1 MRNLSEQLI
10 KDLIDQGV
18 NTFFGVQGGAC
29 ARLIENIIKF
39 KGKYVPV
46 LNEQSA
52 GYYAH
57 GHYMATKKTAGLIF
71 TTGPGITNGM
81 SGIASCY
88 YDRVPLVTL
97 VGQVST
103 SLNIAKKT
111 KTRMVGFQEVPHL
124 DLCKPISDYC
134 YKINKLDSY
143 LLKRNQLLENL
154 NSKVQVVNITNQNE
168 LKNYF
173 KQNLSRKEILE
184 LLKKSRNP
192 VLILG
197 AGFAHSKNYFKS
209 LVDLKKLNIKISCT
223 WGGQKVQSLLSKKDN
238 FIGFGTKNF
247 EQIGTG
253 DIGGLSKEEEFLLE
267 DILNSSDTK

>member
-111 KTRMVGFQEVPHL
+111 KKQRGTRIFFL
-124 DLCKPISDYC
+124 SF
-134 YKINKLDSY
+134 S
-143 LLKRNQLLENL
+143 
-154 NSKVQVVNITNQNE
+154 E
-168 LKNYF
+168 L
-173 KQNLSRKEILE
+173 
-184 LLKKSRNP
+184 
-192 VLILG
+192 
-197 AGFAHSKNYFKS
+197 
-209 LVDLKKLNIKISCT
+209 
-223 WGGQKVQSLLSKKDN
+223 
-238 FIGFGTKNF
+238 
-247 EQIGTG
+247 
-253 DIGGLSKEEEFLLE
+253 
-267 DILNSSDTK
+267 